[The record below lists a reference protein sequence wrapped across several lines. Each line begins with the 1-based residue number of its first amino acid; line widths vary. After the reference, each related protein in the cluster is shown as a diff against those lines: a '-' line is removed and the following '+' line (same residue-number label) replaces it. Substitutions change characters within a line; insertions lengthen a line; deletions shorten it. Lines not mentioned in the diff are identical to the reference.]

1 MQGKLIFITGG
12 VRSGKSSYAEDVTSS
27 LGSDITYIATAQAF
41 DDEMRHRIYLHRER
55 RPDSWKT
62 VEEPLDVTG
71 AIRKCGNQTEVI
83 MLDCLTMLVSNLMFQ
98 SPEAEAGL
106 SVEDQKKIIDEIRS
120 VAEAAKEAAAHVVIV
135 SNEVGLTLVSDNKLG
150 RVYQE
155 IVGSANQVVAAL
167 ADEAY
172 LVVSGLPVTLKK
184 GRS

>member
-12 VRSGKSSYAEDVTSS
+12 VRSGKSSFAEEVTSG

-41 DDEMRHRIYLHRER
+41 DNEMKHRIHLHRER
-55 RPDSWKT
+55 RPNFWKT

-71 AIRKCGNQTEVI
+71 VIRKIGSQTEVI
-83 MLDCLTMLVSNLMFQ
+83 MLDCLTMMVSNLMFRL
-98 SPEAEAGL
+98 PDAEADL
-106 SVEDQKKIIDEIRS
+106 SVENQEKIIDEIRS
-120 VAEAAKEAAAHVVIV
+120 VAAAAKEADAHVVIV

-150 RVYQE
+150 RIYQE
-155 IVGSANQVVAAL
+155 IVGRANQVVAAQ

>member
-12 VRSGKSSYAEDVTSS
+12 VRSGKSAYAEDVTSG

-41 DDEMRHRIYLHRER
+41 DDEMRHRIHLHRER
-55 RPDSWKT
+55 RPDNWKT
-62 VEEPLDVTG
+62 VEEPLNVAG
-71 AIRKCGNQTEVI
+71 VIRELGSQTQVI
-83 MLDCLTMLVSNLMFQ
+83 MLDCLTMLVSNLMFK
-98 SPEAEAGL
+98 SPEEETAL
-106 SVEDQKKIIDEIRS
+106 TVENQEKIIDEIRLL
-120 VAEAAKEAAAHVVIV
+120 AKAAKEAAAHVVIV

-150 RVYQE
+150 RFYQE
-155 IVGSANQVVAAL
+155 IVGRANQVIAAL